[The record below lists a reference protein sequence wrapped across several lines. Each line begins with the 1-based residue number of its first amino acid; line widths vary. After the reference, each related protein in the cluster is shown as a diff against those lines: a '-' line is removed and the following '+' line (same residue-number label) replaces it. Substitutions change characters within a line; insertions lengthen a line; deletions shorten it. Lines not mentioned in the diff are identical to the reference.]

1 MEPFQVGASV
11 MVPPF
16 VPFSNCWDHW
26 QLYSPKG
33 LLVALRADS
42 IWQGIYWLGNLLNKG
57 CAAPFDLPM
66 LVLFSGTNTPHSTP
80 LLLTPPRIPG
90 LAPWEKGASF
100 SYSSHLPWAGWL
112 GLGLMPSSYIITMS
126 RGMEPTVW
134 PGWEQVSTSRAGVMR
149 PQDWGG
155 VGEGWMPKGESG
167 CHCQT
172 GWHGHWAGQNN

>member
-1 MEPFQVGASV
+1 MHTQETHPSLNNDTEGGKWGGSRGPSGCWDLQAASQGVLPLCENGKGPEVEPFQVGTSV

-16 VPFSNCWDHW
+16 VPFSNCRDHW
-26 QLYSPKG
+26 QLHSPKG

-42 IWQGIYWLGNLLNKG
+42 IWLGISWLGNLLNKG

-80 LLLTPPRIPG
+80 LLPTPPRIPR

-112 GLGLMPSSYIITMS
+112 GLGLMPFS
-126 RGMEPTVW
+126 
-134 PGWEQVSTSRAGVMR
+134 
-149 PQDWGG
+149 
-155 VGEGWMPKGESG
+155 
-167 CHCQT
+167 
-172 GWHGHWAGQNN
+172 